1 MKGRFSDPEFRTGP
15 NRALQIWQILV
26 CKAGN
31 RQTMTYGELASILG
45 FKGAQVLGKF
55 LEYILRYCEKNQLPS
70 LTVLVVNQE
79 TGLPG
84 SGFPPEDLHSE
95 RERVFRFDW
104 FGLVP
109 PTPKDF
115 AEALSG

>member
-1 MKGRFSDPEFRTGP
+1 MPRRSAVRRWPHGPRQDASSSGFRLAQDP
-15 NRALQIWQILV
+15 
-26 CKAGN
+26 
-31 RQTMTYGELASILG
+31 
-45 FKGAQVLGKF
+45 GKF

-84 SGFPPEDLHSE
+84 SGFPPEDVHSE

-109 PTPKDF
+109 PTLEHF
-115 AEALSG
+115 ADAVSG